1 MVVETFAYGVVDICP
16 VSWLDKPIA
25 RENMDRPLEKKKW
38 PPKKIALFAGGGLF
52 FFFIIYSFIFG
63 DSSSNLNVETEK
75 ITIAIVTHGPFQEFI
90 PVTGNVLPIKTI
102 YLDAVEGGRVEKIF
116 IEAGSMVKEGDK
128 ILQLANTNMLLD
140 IMFREAQFFEQSNN
154 LRNTR
159 VLMEQNRLTLR
170 QQLNDQTYQLQR
182 LKRIFERAAELREKN
197 LISPQEYEQA
207 KDEYEYRLKQKEL
220 AFESFKQDSL
230 FRAIQIE
237 QLESSLQR
245 MQANLDL
252 TKQRLESMT
261 LRAPVSGQLTSLNA
275 EFIGEMKSTG
285 ERLGQIDILEGFK
298 VRAGIDEHYLP
309 RISVGLPAEF
319 DFAGKT
325 YNLITKKVF
334 PEIRDGRF
342 DVDMEFQGETPE
354 GVRRGQTLHIRLE
367 LGDLAE
373 AMLLPRGGFYQKTG
387 GQWVYV
393 VDKSGSFAV
402 KRNIKLG
409 RQNPQVFEVLEGLQA
424 GEQVV
429 TSTYDS
435 FGDIDKLVLKK

>member
-1 MVVETFAYGVVDICP
+1 
-16 VSWLDKPIA
+16 
-25 RENMDRPLEKKKW
+25 MDRQIQKKKW
-38 PPKKIALFAGGGLF
+38 PPKKIAMFGGGGLF
-52 FFFIIYSFIFG
+52 FLFVIYSFIFG
-63 DSSSNLNVETEK
+63 DNSSKLNVETEK
-75 ITIAIVTHGPFQEFI
+75 ITIATVARGPFQEFI
-90 PVTGNVLPIKTI
+90 PVTGNVLPIRTV

-116 IEAGSMVKEGDK
+116 IEAGNMVKEGDK

-140 IMFREAQFFEQSNN
+140 IMYREAQFFEQSNN

-159 VLMEQNRLTLR
+159 VLMEQSRLTLR

-182 LKRIFERAAELREKN
+182 LKRLYERAVELREKN
-197 LISPQEYEQA
+197 LVSQQEFEQA

-230 FRAIQIE
+230 FRSIQIE

-275 EFIGEMKSTG
+275 EFIGEMKTTG

-325 YNLITKKVF
+325 YNLISKKVF

-342 DVDMEFQGETPE
+342 DVDMEFQNETPE
-354 GVRRGQTLHIRLE
+354 GIRRGQTLHIRLE

-373 AMLLPRGGFYQKTG
+373 ALLLPRGGFYQKTG

-393 VDKSGSFAV
+393 VDQSGSFAV

-409 RQNPQVFEVLEGLQA
+409 RQNPQVFEVLEGLEP

-429 TSTYDS
+429 TSSYDS